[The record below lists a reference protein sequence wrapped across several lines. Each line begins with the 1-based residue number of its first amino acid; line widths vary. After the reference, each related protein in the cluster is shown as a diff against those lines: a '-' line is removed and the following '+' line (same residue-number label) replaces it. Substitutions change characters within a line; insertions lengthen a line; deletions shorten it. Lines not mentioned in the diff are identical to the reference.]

1 MEIIKSIL
9 LGIVQGLTEFLPIS
23 SSGHLEIFKVIL
35 GFETGLNNNI
45 LFTLI
50 LHLATSFSVIVV
62 YWNDIIKIFKSI
74 FSIKKDE
81 NTYFFSLILISI
93 FPAGIVGFLLEENIS
108 NLFDGNIILVG
119 SMLLFTSI
127 ILFISD
133 FKIKTT
139 NKLDYVKSF
148 FVGVSQ
154 ALAIIP
160 GISRSGLTICS
171 SVLMGVNR
179 ELAAKFS
186 FLMVL
191 PLIFGSFLKILIFDE
206 IIFNQEIIS
215 SYVFGFL
222 SAFISGIFACKW
234 MIILVKKSK
243 MKYFSVYCLALG
255 LICIFFSL

>member
-62 YWNDIIKIFKSI
+62 YWNDINKIFKSI

-93 FPAGIVGFLLEENIS
+93 FPAGIVGFLFEEKIS

-127 ILFISD
+127 ILFVSD

-191 PLIFGSFLKILIFDE
+191 PLIFGSFLKILIFE
-206 IIFNQEIIS
+206 FFSYLLNIF
-215 SYVFGFL
+215 
-222 SAFISGIFACKW
+222 C
-234 MIILVKKSK
+234 M
-243 MKYFSVYCLALG
+243 FSVDPSFIINSSKFLKL
-255 LICIFFSL
+255 

>member
-62 YWNDIIKIFKSI
+62 YWNDINKIFKSI

-119 SMLLFTSI
+119 SMLLLTSI
-127 ILFISD
+127 ILFVSD

-234 MIILVKKSK
+234 MIVIVKKSK
-243 MKYFSVYCLALG
+243 MKYFSLYCLAVG

>member
-23 SSGHLEIFKVIL
+23 SSGHLEIFKVVL

-62 YWNDIIKIFKSI
+62 YWDDIKKIVKSVL
-74 FSIKKDE
+74 SIKKDK

-93 FPAGIVGFLLEENIS
+93 FPAGTVGFFFEEKIS
-108 NLFDGNIILVG
+108 NLFVGNLIFVG

-171 SVLMGVNR
+171 SVLLGVNR

-206 IIFNQEIIS
+206 IIFNQEIIG
-215 SYVFGFL
+215 SYVFGFF

-234 MIILVKKSK
+234 MIVLVKKSK
-243 MKYFSVYCLALG
+243 MKYFSVYCLSLG

>member
-35 GFETGLNNNI
+35 GFDTGLNNNI

-62 YWNDIIKIFKSI
+62 YWNDINKIFKSI

-127 ILFISD
+127 ILFVSD

-215 SYVFGFL
+215 SYIFGFL

-234 MIILVKKSK
+234 MIVIVKKSK
-243 MKYFSVYCLALG
+243 MKYFSLYCLAVG

>member
-119 SMLLFTSI
+119 SMLLLTSI

-234 MIILVKKSK
+234 MIVIVKKSK
-243 MKYFSVYCLALG
+243 MKYFSLYCLAVG

>member
-62 YWNDIIKIFKSI
+62 YWKDINKIFKSI

-81 NTYFFSLILISI
+81 NTYFLSLILISI
-93 FPAGIVGFLLEENIS
+93 FPAGFMGFFFEEKIS

-127 ILFISD
+127 ILFVSD

-139 NKLDYVKSF
+139 NKMDYVKSF

-206 IIFNQEIIS
+206 LIFNQEIIS

-234 MIILVKKSK
+234 MIVLVKKSK
-243 MKYFSVYCLALG
+243 MKYFSLYCLATG

>member
-23 SSGHLEIFKVIL
+23 SSGHLEIFKVVL

-62 YWNDIIKIFKSI
+62 YWNDIKKIFKSVL
-74 FSIKKDE
+74 SIKKDK

-93 FPAGIVGFLLEENIS
+93 FPASTVGFFFEEKIS
-108 NLFDGNIILVG
+108 NLFVGNLILVG

-127 ILFISD
+127 ILFMSD
-133 FKIKTT
+133 FKMKTT

-215 SYVFGFL
+215 LYVFGFL

-234 MIILVKKSK
+234 MIVLVKKSK
-243 MKYFSVYCLALG
+243 MKYFSVYCLTLG
-255 LICIFFSL
+255 LICIFFNL

>member
-23 SSGHLEIFKVIL
+23 SSGHIEIFKVIL

-62 YWNDIIKIFKSI
+62 YWKDIKKIFKSI
-74 FSIKKDE
+74 FGIKKDE

-93 FPAGIVGFLLEENIS
+93 LPAGIGGFFFEDTIL

-139 NKLDYVKSF
+139 NNLDYAKSF

-171 SVLMGVNR
+171 SVLVGVNR

-222 SAFISGIFACKW
+222 SAFISGIIACKW
-234 MIILVKKSK
+234 MIVLVKKSK
-243 MKYFSVYCLALG
+243 MKYFSIYCLVLG
-255 LICIFFSL
+255 SICIFFSL

>member
-9 LGIVQGLTEFLPIS
+9 LGVVQGLTEFLPIS
-23 SSGHLEIFKVIL
+23 SSGHLEIFKVVL
-35 GFETGLNNNI
+35 DFETGLNNNI

-50 LHLATSFSVIVV
+50 LHLATSLSVIVV
-62 YWNDIIKIFKSI
+62 YWNDIKKIFKSVL
-74 FSIKKDE
+74 SIKKDE

-93 FPAGIVGFLLEENIS
+93 FPAGIVGFLFEEKIS

-119 SMLLFTSI
+119 SMLLFTSV
-127 ILFISD
+127 ILFVSD

-206 IIFNQEIIS
+206 LIFNQEIIS

-234 MIILVKKSK
+234 MIVLVKKSK
-243 MKYFSVYCLALG
+243 MKYFSLYCLATG

>member
-62 YWNDIIKIFKSI
+62 YWKDINKIFKSI

-127 ILFISD
+127 ILFVSD

>member
-1 MEIIKSIL
+1 MEIIKSII

-23 SSGHLEIFKVIL
+23 SSGHLEIFKVVL

-62 YWNDIIKIFKSI
+62 YWNDIKKIFKSVL
-74 FSIKKDE
+74 SIKKDE

-93 FPAGIVGFLLEENIS
+93 FPAGIVGFLFEEKIS

-127 ILFISD
+127 ILFVSD

-222 SAFISGIFACKW
+222 SAFISGIFACQW
-234 MIILVKKSK
+234 MIVLVKKSK
-243 MKYFSVYCLALG
+243 MKYFSLYCLALG

>member
-50 LHLATSFSVIVV
+50 LHLATSFSVMVV
-62 YWNDIIKIFKSI
+62 YWNDIKKIFKSV

-81 NTYFFSLILISI
+81 NTYFLSLILISI
-93 FPAGIVGFLLEENIS
+93 FPAGFVGFFFDEKIS

-139 NKLDYVKSF
+139 NKLDYLKSF
-148 FVGVSQ
+148 FVWVSQ
-154 ALAIIP
+154 SLAIIP

-171 SVLMGVNR
+171 SILMGVNR
-179 ELAAKFS
+179 ELAAKLS

-191 PLIFGSFLKILIFDE
+191 PIIFGSFLKILIFDE

-234 MIILVKKSK
+234 MIIVVKNSK

>member
-62 YWNDIIKIFKSI
+62 YWNDINKIFKSI
-74 FSIKKDE
+74 LSIKKDE

-93 FPAGIVGFLLEENIS
+93 FPAGIVGFLFEEKIS

-127 ILFISD
+127 ILFVSD

-234 MIILVKKSK
+234 MIVIVKKSK
-243 MKYFSVYCLALG
+243 MKYFSLYCLAVG

>member
-23 SSGHLEIFKVIL
+23 SSGHLEIFKVVL

-62 YWNDIIKIFKSI
+62 YWDDIKKIFKSVL
-74 FSIKKDE
+74 SIKKDE

-93 FPAGIVGFLLEENIS
+93 FPAGTVGFFFEEKTS
-108 NLFDGNIILVG
+108 NLFVGNLILVG

-139 NKLDYVKSF
+139 NKLNYVKSF

-191 PLIFGSFLKILIFDE
+191 PLIFGSFLKIIIFDE

-234 MIILVKKSK
+234 MIIIVKKSK

>member
-62 YWNDIIKIFKSI
+62 YWNDINKIFKSI

-127 ILFISD
+127 ILFVSD

-234 MIILVKKSK
+234 MIVIVKKSK
-243 MKYFSVYCLALG
+243 MKYFSLYCLAVG

>member
-62 YWNDIIKIFKSI
+62 YWKDIKKIFKSVLR
-74 FSIKKDE
+74 IKKDE

-93 FPAGIVGFLLEENIS
+93 FPAGTVGFFFEEKIS
-108 NLFDGNIILVG
+108 NLFVGNLILVG

-127 ILFISD
+127 ILFMSD
-133 FKIKTT
+133 FKMKTT

-160 GISRSGLTICS
+160 GISRSGLTVCS

-206 IIFNQEIIS
+206 LIFNQEIIS

-222 SAFISGIFACKW
+222 GAFISGIFACKW
-234 MIILVKKSK
+234 MIVLVKKSK
-243 MKYFSVYCLALG
+243 MKYFSLYCLATG

>member
-1 MEIIKSIL
+1 MEIIKSII

-62 YWNDIIKIFKSI
+62 YWKDINKIFKSI
-74 FSIKKDE
+74 FSMKKDE

-127 ILFISD
+127 ILFVSD

-255 LICIFFSL
+255 LICNFFSL

>member
-23 SSGHLEIFKVIL
+23 SSGHLEIFKVVL

-62 YWNDIIKIFKSI
+62 YWDDIKKIFKSVL
-74 FSIKKDE
+74 SIKKDK

-93 FPAGIVGFLLEENIS
+93 FPAGTVGFFFEEKIS
-108 NLFDGNIILVG
+108 NLFVGNLILVG

-139 NKLDYVKSF
+139 NKLDYVKSLL
-148 FVGVSQ
+148 VGVSQ

-215 SYVFGFL
+215 SYIFGFL

-234 MIILVKKSK
+234 MIIIVKKSK

-255 LICIFFSL
+255 LICVFFSL

>member
-23 SSGHLEIFKVIL
+23 SSGHLEIFKVVI

-45 LFTLI
+45 LFTII
-50 LHLATSFSVIVV
+50 LHLATSFSVMVV
-62 YWNDIIKIFKSI
+62 YWNDIKKIFKSV

-81 NTYFFSLILISI
+81 NTYFLSLILISI
-93 FPAGIVGFLLEENIS
+93 FPAGFVGFFFEEKIS

-139 NKLDYVKSF
+139 NKLDYLKSF

-171 SVLMGVNR
+171 SILMGVNR
-179 ELAAKFS
+179 ELAAKLS

-191 PLIFGSFLKILIFDE
+191 PIIFGSFLKILIFDE

-215 SYVFGFL
+215 LYVFGFL

-234 MIILVKKSK
+234 MIVLVKKSK
-243 MKYFSVYCLALG
+243 MKYFSVYCLTLG
-255 LICIFFSL
+255 LICIFFNL

>member
-1 MEIIKSIL
+1 MEIIKSII

-23 SSGHLEIFKVIL
+23 SSGHLEIFKVVL

-62 YWNDIIKIFKSI
+62 YWNDIKKIFKSVL
-74 FSIKKDE
+74 SIKKDE

-93 FPAGIVGFLLEENIS
+93 FPAGIVGFLFEEKIS

-127 ILFISD
+127 ILFVSD

-234 MIILVKKSK
+234 MIVLVKKSK
-243 MKYFSVYCLALG
+243 MKYFSLYCLALG

>member
-23 SSGHLEIFKVIL
+23 SSGHLEIFKVVL

-62 YWNDIIKIFKSI
+62 YWDDIKKIFKSVL
-74 FSIKKDE
+74 SIKKDE
-81 NTYFFSLILISI
+81 NTYFISLILISI
-93 FPAGIVGFLLEENIS
+93 FPAGTVGFFFEEKIS
-108 NLFDGNIILVG
+108 NLFVGNLILVG

-127 ILFISD
+127 ILYISD

-148 FVGVSQ
+148 FVGISQ

-215 SYVFGFL
+215 SYVFGFF

-234 MIILVKKSK
+234 MIIIVKKSK

-255 LICIFFSL
+255 LNT

>member
-35 GFETGLNNNI
+35 GFDTGLNNNI

-62 YWNDIIKIFKSI
+62 YWKDINKIFKSI
-74 FSIKKDE
+74 FSMKKDE

-127 ILFISD
+127 ILFVSD

-206 IIFNQEIIS
+206 LIFNQEIIS

-234 MIILVKKSK
+234 MIVLVKKSK
-243 MKYFSVYCLALG
+243 MKYFSLYCLAVG

>member
-62 YWNDIIKIFKSI
+62 YWNDLNKIFKCI
-74 FSIKKDE
+74 ISIKKDE
-81 NTYFFSLILISI
+81 NTYFFSLIVISI
-93 FPAGIVGFLLEENIS
+93 FPSGIVGFLLEEKIS

-119 SMLLFTSI
+119 SMLLLTSI
-127 ILFISD
+127 ILFVSD

-234 MIILVKKSK
+234 MIVIVKKSK
-243 MKYFSVYCLALG
+243 MKYFSLYCLAIG

>member
-23 SSGHLEIFKVIL
+23 SSGHLEIFKVVL

-62 YWNDIIKIFKSI
+62 YWDDIKKIFKSVL
-74 FSIKKDE
+74 SIKKDE
-81 NTYFFSLILISI
+81 NTYFISLILISI
-93 FPAGIVGFLLEENIS
+93 FPAGTVGFFFEEKIS
-108 NLFDGNIILVG
+108 NLFVGNLILVG

-127 ILFISD
+127 ILYISD

-148 FVGVSQ
+148 FVGISQ

-222 SAFISGIFACKW
+222 SAFMSGIFACKW
-234 MIILVKKSK
+234 MIIIVKKSK

-255 LICIFFSL
+255 LICVFFSL

>member
-23 SSGHLEIFKVIL
+23 SSGHLEIFKVVL

-62 YWNDIIKIFKSI
+62 YWNDINKIFKSI

-234 MIILVKKSK
+234 MIVIVKKSK
-243 MKYFSVYCLALG
+243 MKYFSLYCLAVG

>member
-50 LHLATSFSVIVV
+50 LHLATSFSVVVV
-62 YWNDIIKIFKSI
+62 YWNDIKKIFKSVL
-74 FSIKKDE
+74 SIKKDE

-93 FPAGIVGFLLEENIS
+93 FPAGTVGFFFEEKIS
-108 NLFDGNIILVG
+108 NLFVGNLILVG
-119 SMLLFTSI
+119 STLLFTSI
-127 ILFISD
+127 ILFMSD
-133 FKIKTT
+133 FKMKTT

-171 SVLMGVNR
+171 SILMGVNR
-179 ELAAKFS
+179 ELAAKLS

-191 PLIFGSFLKILIFDE
+191 PIIFGSFLKILIFDE

-234 MIILVKKSK
+234 MIVLVKKSK
-243 MKYFSVYCLALG
+243 MRYFSVYCLAVG

>member
-62 YWNDIIKIFKSI
+62 YWNDINKIFKSI

-119 SMLLFTSI
+119 SMLLLTSI

-215 SYVFGFL
+215 LYVFGFL

-234 MIILVKKSK
+234 MIVIVKKSK
-243 MKYFSVYCLALG
+243 MKYFSLYCLAVG

>member
-50 LHLATSFSVIVV
+50 LHLATSFSVMVV
-62 YWNDIIKIFKSI
+62 YWNDIKKIFKSV

-81 NTYFFSLILISI
+81 NTYFLSLILISI
-93 FPAGIVGFLLEENIS
+93 FPAGFVGFFFEEKIS

-139 NKLDYVKSF
+139 NKLDYLKSF

-215 SYVFGFL
+215 LYVFGFL

-234 MIILVKKSK
+234 MIVLVKKSK
-243 MKYFSVYCLALG
+243 MKYFSVYCLTLG
-255 LICIFFSL
+255 LICIFFNL

>member
-50 LHLATSFSVIVV
+50 LHLATSFSVMVV
-62 YWNDIIKIFKSI
+62 YWSDIKKIFKSV

-81 NTYFFSLILISI
+81 NTYFLSLILISI
-93 FPAGIVGFLLEENIS
+93 LPAGFVGFFFEEKIS

-171 SVLMGVNR
+171 SVLIGVNR

-206 IIFNQEIIS
+206 LIFSQEIIS

-234 MIILVKKSK
+234 MIVLVKKSK
-243 MKYFSVYCLALG
+243 MKYFSLYCLATG

>member
-62 YWNDIIKIFKSI
+62 YWNDIKKIFKSVL
-74 FSIKKDE
+74 SIKKDE

-93 FPAGIVGFLLEENIS
+93 FPAGIVGFLFEEKIS

-127 ILFISD
+127 ILFVSD

>member
-23 SSGHLEIFKVIL
+23 SSGHLEIFKVVL

-62 YWNDIIKIFKSI
+62 YWNDIKKIFKSVL
-74 FSIKKDE
+74 SIKKDE

-93 FPAGIVGFLLEENIS
+93 FPAGTVGFFFEEKIS

-139 NKLDYVKSF
+139 NKLDYLKSF

-171 SVLMGVNR
+171 SILMGVNR

-206 IIFNQEIIS
+206 LIFNQEIIS

-234 MIILVKKSK
+234 MIVLVKKSK

>member
-127 ILFISD
+127 ILFVSD

-234 MIILVKKSK
+234 MIVIVKKSK
-243 MKYFSVYCLALG
+243 MKYFSLYCLAIG

>member
-62 YWNDIIKIFKSI
+62 YWKDINKIFKSI
-74 FSIKKDE
+74 FSMKKDE
-81 NTYFFSLILISI
+81 NTYFFYLILISI
-93 FPAGIVGFLLEENIS
+93 FPAGIVGFLLEEKIS

-127 ILFISD
+127 ILFVSD

-206 IIFNQEIIS
+206 LIFNQEIIS

-234 MIILVKKSK
+234 MIVLVKKSK
-243 MKYFSVYCLALG
+243 MKYFSLYCLATG

>member
-23 SSGHLEIFKVIL
+23 SSGHLEIFKVVL
-35 GFETGLNNNI
+35 DFETGLNNNI

-50 LHLATSFSVIVV
+50 LHLATSLSVIVV
-62 YWNDIIKIFKSI
+62 YWNDIKKIFKSVL
-74 FSIKKDE
+74 SIKKDE
-81 NTYFFSLILISI
+81 NTYFFSIILISI
-93 FPAGIVGFLLEENIS
+93 FPAGTVGFFFEEKLS
-108 NLFDGNIILVG
+108 NLFVGNLIFVG

-171 SVLMGVNR
+171 SVLLGVNR

-206 IIFNQEIIS
+206 IIFNQEIIG
-215 SYVFGFL
+215 SYVFGFF

-234 MIILVKKSK
+234 MIVLVKKSK
-243 MKYFSVYCLALG
+243 MKYFSVYCLSLG

>member
-1 MEIIKSIL
+1 MEIIKSII

-23 SSGHLEIFKVIL
+23 SSGHLEIFKVVL

-62 YWNDIIKIFKSI
+62 YWNDIKKIFKSI
-74 FSIKKDE
+74 LSIKKDE

-93 FPAGIVGFLLEENIS
+93 FPAGIVGFLFEEKIS

-127 ILFISD
+127 ILFVSD

-234 MIILVKKSK
+234 MIVLVKKSK
-243 MKYFSVYCLALG
+243 MKYFSLYCLALG

>member
-62 YWNDIIKIFKSI
+62 YWNDINKIFKSI

-93 FPAGIVGFLLEENIS
+93 FPAGIVGFLLEEKIS
-108 NLFDGNIILVG
+108 KLFDGNIILVG

-127 ILFISD
+127 ILFVSD

-139 NKLDYVKSF
+139 KKLDYVKSF

-234 MIILVKKSK
+234 MIVIVKKSK
-243 MKYFSVYCLALG
+243 MKYFSLYCLAVG

>member
-62 YWNDIIKIFKSI
+62 YWNDINKIFKSI

-127 ILFISD
+127 ILFVSD

-234 MIILVKKSK
+234 MIVIVKKSK
-243 MKYFSVYCLALG
+243 MKYFSLYCLAVG
-255 LICIFFSL
+255 IICIFFSL